1 MLDLKSLP
9 LPGQKVVQ
17 LLPIA
22 LFLYALAT
30 LTSMAGMEIFG
41 WLSITMILSVVI
53 MQCRRPVNERPPFPF
68 IPLIDGVLVAM
79 ILVVAI
85 GALLTEPGGPG
96 FVKIIGRV
104 RWIIIFMVIRTGL
117 TWIWS
122 DRFSMIMTFL
132 VGIFTL
138 IAAYAI
144 VQHFTGIDLIRDSQ
158 RAVPPFYYGS
168 GQLAYRVSGLFSSPM
183 TWGHAAAMFI
193 CYPAALYFLRVR
205 RHSGYHWFFGV
216 SVLLIG
222 ISIVLSFTRGAWVS
236 TAVALLVVGL
246 LSGRRAFLG
255 AIVGLA
261 VVGGTIYAVSP
272 DVRARV
278 AVTFDPN
285 YASNLER
292 ITIWRANWEM
302 FKERPII
309 GVGYGENERLIG
321 GYYDRM
327 GIQNSLKGHAHSNYF
342 QWLSGTGSLGFILY
356 ILFVLGLLILSGR
369 LWWMIP
375 PERLEDRAIVL
386 GVIGSQVAM
395 HVGGLT
401 ECNFKDAEVNHQ
413 FMFSLAVIWALYQVY
428 AQEDGLRIVR
438 PKNERIAG
446 AV

>member
-1 MLDLKSLP
+1 MLDLNALP
-9 LPGQKVVQ
+9 SAARKIVQ
-17 LLPIA
+17 LLPYA
-22 LFLYALAT
+22 LFMYALAT

-41 WLSITMILSVVI
+41 WLSIAMILSVLLMLV
-53 MQCRRPVNERPPFPF
+53 RRPVNERPPFPF
-68 IPLIDGVLVAM
+68 LPIIDGVLIAM
-79 ILVVAI
+79 IVVVAV
-85 GALLTEPGGPG
+85 GALLSEPGGSG
-96 FVKIIGRV
+96 FVTIIGRV
-104 RWIIIFMVIRTGL
+104 RWIIIFMMIRTGL

-132 VGIFTL
+132 VGVFTV

-158 RAVPPFYYGS
+158 RAVPPFYYGN
-168 GQLAYRVSGLFSSPM
+168 GHLAYRVPGLFSSPM

-193 CYPAALYFLRVR
+193 CYPAALYFLKVR
-205 RHSGYHWFFGV
+205 RHSGYHRFFGA

-246 LSGRRAFLG
+246 LSGRRAFLS
-255 AIVGLA
+255 AILGLA
-261 VVGGTIYAVSP
+261 VVGGAIYALSP

-292 ITIWRANWEM
+292 MTIWKANWEM
-302 FKERPII
+302 FKDRPVI

-321 GYYDRM
+321 SYYERM

-356 ILFVLGLLILSGR
+356 MAFVLGLLILSGR

-375 PERLEDRAIVL
+375 RERLEDRAIVL
-386 GVIGSQVAM
+386 GAIGSQVAM

-413 FMFSLAVIWALYQVY
+413 FIFSLAVVWALYQVY